1 MLADGWL
8 RVVGVMHQLKGQ
20 QEKTMERIIKQVII
34 LTFILVFYENL
45 LFAQEDNK
53 FCFIGINPSVT
64 VEPFYDKGELDINIF
79 PLVYQRSLTK
89 RFDIR
94 LNSILN
100 LGIRNNRNE
109 ISHFG
114 FEAGFP
120 IFFKSKD
127 DQREISKGFF
137 VAPILSLTRNRV
149 EEHNNLGLWIEP
161 GYNLLFDNNFAMT
174 FGLQL
179 GGTYFAYDNGQ
190 TNWGNHFGIKI
201 IIGKW
206 L

>member
-1 MLADGWL
+1 
-8 RVVGVMHQLKGQ
+8 
-20 QEKTMERIIKQVII
+20 MERLTKQII
-34 LTFILVFYENL
+34 LLTTILVLQNTQ
-45 LFAQEDNK
+45 LFAQEDKKYN
-53 FCFIGINPSVT
+53 FLGINPSVT
-64 VEPFYDKGELDINIF
+64 VEPFYEKGELDVNIF
-79 PLVYQRSLTK
+79 PVVYQRPLTK

-100 LGIRNNRNE
+100 LGIRNNGNE

-114 FEAGFP
+114 CETGFP
-120 IFFKSKD
+120 IFFKPKETKN
-127 DQREISKGFF
+127 EISKGFF
-137 VAPILSLTRNRV
+137 VAPIFSLTRNRV

-179 GGTYFAYDNGQ
+179 GRTYFAYDNGQ

>member
-1 MLADGWL
+1 M
-8 RVVGVMHQLKGQ
+8 
-20 QEKTMERIIKQVII
+20 
-34 LTFILVFYENL
+34 LTFIIVFYENPL
-45 LFAQEDNK
+45 LAQEDKRFN
-53 FCFIGINPSVT
+53 FIGINPSVT

-89 RFDIR
+89 RFDFR
-94 LNSILN
+94 LTSIVN
-100 LGIRNNRNE
+100 LGIRNSGNE

-114 FEAGFP
+114 FETGFP
-120 IFFKSKD
+120 IFFKSKESQKD
-127 DQREISKGFF
+127 ISKGFF
-137 VAPILSLTRNRV
+137 VAPILSVTRNRV
-149 EEHNNLGLWIEP
+149 EDHNNLGLWVEP

-190 TNWGNHFGIKI
+190 TKWGNHFGIKI

>member
-1 MLADGWL
+1 
-8 RVVGVMHQLKGQ
+8 
-20 QEKTMERIIKQVII
+20 MERIIKQVII
-34 LTFILVFYENL
+34 LTVILAFYKNPL
-45 LFAQEDNK
+45 LAQDGKK
-53 FCFIGINPSVT
+53 FNFIGINPSVT
-64 VEPFYDKGELDINIF
+64 VEPFYEKGELDINIF

-94 LNSILN
+94 LTSILN
-100 LGIRNNRNE
+100 LGIRNNGNE

-114 FEAGFP
+114 FEAGLP
-120 IFFKSKD
+120 IFFKAKENPK
-127 DQREISKGFF
+127 EISKGFF
-137 VAPILSLTRNRV
+137 VAPILSLTRNRF

-174 FGLQL
+174 FGLQF
-179 GGTYFAYDNGQ
+179 GGTYFGYDNGQ
-190 TNWGNHFGIKI
+190 TKWGNHFGIKI

>member
-1 MLADGWL
+1 MQL
-8 RVVGVMHQLKGQ
+8 RIFTV
-20 QEKTMERIIKQVII
+20 
-34 LTFILVFYENL
+34 LTFLFFIAKPVFTQEN
-45 LFAQEDNK
+45 K
-53 FCFIGINPSVT
+53 KCYFIGLNPSVT

-79 PLVYQRSLTK
+79 PLVYQKSLTK
-89 RFDIR
+89 RLDIR
-94 LNSILN
+94 LTSIVN

-114 FEAGFP
+114 LETGVP
-120 IFFKSKD
+120 LFFSPKETKN
-127 DQREISKGFF
+127 EISKGFF
-137 VAPILSLTRNRV
+137 VAPILSLTRNKI
-149 EEHNNLGLWIEP
+149 EAHNNLGLWIEP
-161 GYNLLFDNNFAMT
+161 GYNLLFDNHFAMT

-190 TNWGNHFGIKI
+190 TKMGNHFGIKI

>member
-1 MLADGWL
+1 MKRILNQILILAA
-8 RVVGVMHQLKGQ
+8 
-20 QEKTMERIIKQVII
+20 ISVIYTNS
-34 LTFILVFYENL
+34 LS
-45 LFAQEDNK
+45 AQEDKRFN
-53 FCFIGINPSVT
+53 FFGINPSVT
-64 VEPFYDKGELDINIF
+64 VEPFYEKGELDINIF

-94 LNSILN
+94 LTSILN
-100 LGIRNNRNE
+100 LGIRNNGNE

-114 FEAGFP
+114 IETGFP
-120 IFFKSKD
+120 IFLKSKETQQD
-127 DQREISKGFF
+127 ISKGFF

-149 EEHNNLGLWIEP
+149 ETHNNLGLWIEP
-161 GYNLLFDNNFAMT
+161 GYNLLFDNKIAMT

-179 GGTYFAYDNGQ
+179 GGTYFAYDDGQ
-190 TNWGNHFGIKI
+190 TKWGNHFGVKI